1 MMSTNKGFSESEASD
16 AKKWDL
22 PFVEDASA
30 KKNDGTTN
38 ALNRRSDWKYEPPE
52 EVEEISPPTADEIE
66 AIRQAAF
73 DEGMSDGKA
82 AGYEEGKA
90 QGLEEGFNEGREKGH
105 AEGLAQG
112 LEEGQSQIATQTEQW
127 QMLVD
132 KLHDPLSQAND
143 ETRDQLVK
151 LAVTLAKAV
160 IKTEID
166 TNKSVIIQALS
177 EGIKALP
184 INQNEYQIHLHP
196 DDITIVNEH
205 FSEEEV
211 EKKGWNL
218 IAAPNMERG
227 GCDIV
232 TAQNAVDVSV
242 ERRCREV
249 IERFL
254 LNQGLSDD

>member
-1 MMSTNKGFSESEASD
+1 MSANRGFSESEAND

-30 KKNDGTTN
+30 NKSGSATN

-52 EVEEISPPTADEIE
+52 EIEEVSPPTADEIE

-82 AGYEEGKA
+82 VGYEEGKA
-90 QGLEEGFNEGREKGH
+90 QGLEEGLQEGREKGH
-105 AEGLAQG
+105 TEGLAQG

-127 QMLVD
+127 QMLVE

-160 IKTEID
+160 IKTEIN
-166 TNKSVIIQALS
+166 TNKKVIIQALS

-196 DDITIVNEH
+196 DDIAIVNEH
-205 FSEEEV
+205 FSDEV
-211 EKKGWNL
+211 NNKGWNVV
-218 IAAPNMERG
+218 AAPNMERG

-249 IERFL
+249 IDRFL
-254 LNQGLSDD
+254 LNQGLNDD